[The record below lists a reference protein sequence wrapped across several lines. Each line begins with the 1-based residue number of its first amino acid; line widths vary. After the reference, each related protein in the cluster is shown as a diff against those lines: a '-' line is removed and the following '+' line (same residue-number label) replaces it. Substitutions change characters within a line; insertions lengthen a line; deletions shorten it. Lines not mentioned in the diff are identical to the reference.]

1 MSDWSS
7 FEKDKIATDAWR
19 SFLNENT
26 FRPIGEEYRV
36 KGIAPALKGGIG
48 PVRVQKPDAEEDA
61 EEEWEE
67 WEREETEEIEVEDPE
82 DEAED
87 IDGPSDLPGPPEKPY
102 GPGGE
107 EDDEEDT
114 FFKPSDPMATPVAPS
129 EEEAIARAREK
140 EESLNIKLK
149 TMFGAAMDIG
159 GLASFVPGLGQGVGA
174 LFTAASLLN
183 NLTFPQP
190 KYGWAAVDLA
200 GLALAVIPGG
210 TALSKASILGIKAKK
225 AANAAKLAK
234 AAKAADTG
242 ADVYKAAKALVAY
255 GTLEEELSEELGE
268 AFAQTIKGLLIKKD
282 DEGNYYSTQAIQK
295 LKEKANPAKDGFKRL
310 TAFEKKVKELQGR
323 AERIDQAP
331 ADKLDEAQIKHWQV
345 LAGIKKSV
353 I

>member
-1 MSDWSS
+1 MSNWSS

-19 SFLNENT
+19 SYLNEGFAASAMQALT
-26 FRPIGEEYRV
+26 APVGAPRTGIRPSVKKGVGIARGKEEEEEEEETSPDEEGEETPFPPV
-36 KGIAPALKGGIG
+36 TDAWPGSPEEG
-48 PVRVQKPDAEEDA
+48 P
-61 EEEWEE
+61 
-67 WEREETEEIEVEDPE
+67 IEVPDGED
-82 DEAED
+82 
-87 IDGPSDLPGPPEKPY
+87 PSDLPDTPEDPY
-102 GPGGE
+102 GPDGR
-107 EDDEEDT
+107 EDDEDAE
-114 FFKPSDPMATPVAPS
+114 

-159 GLASFVPGLGQGVGA
+159 GLASFMPGPGQGIAVA
-174 LFTAASLLN
+174 ATAASLLN

-282 DEGNYYSTQAIQK
+282 DEGNYYSTQAIQN
-295 LKEKANPAKDGFKRL
+295 LKSRADRDSKGFQTL
-310 TAFEKKVKELQGR
+310 SAFEEKVEELQR
-323 AERIDQAP
+323 RTELIDQAP